1 MSVLKDWVVEKNMS
15 SDLFNCSAESL
26 NKVLRS
32 FYPSVQNVT
41 RLQAT
46 LLLGWGYLV
55 TSQHL
60 TSWTVACSSWAMM
73 YLNPSSKTDGKK
85 AKTPTSIKPTSPPP
99 PPILPHTTFPQNVL
113 QPPYLGDRPTD
124 AHQLWGLTT
133 KIAPLPV
140 LKSTFPFA
148 PLTLTH
154 STCTSWGKC
163 CPRSARQQAFQGSTQ
178 TTVCAAP
185 LCNCCPRLVWR
196 VGR

>member
-85 AKTPTSIKPTSPPP
+85 AKTPTSINPP
-99 PPILPHTTFPQNVL
+99 
-113 QPPYLGDRPTD
+113 PPYLGDRPTD